1 MTYDAMGRRIS
12 MTDQAG
18 QITEYRYDAL
28 EVNTMSYSDFTL
40 AKVIKEFGLKI
51 SDNYRMYSEIHEVEP
66 SNLLTQT
73 LEQNIPLGI
82 ASNTE
87 KARSEMI
94 ISPILIEFRKQ
105 QNNEISLFSGID
117 FSVDNERGLNGNCD
131 FIISRSPELFILT
144 APVIIIVE
152 AKKENINGGLG
163 QCVAEMLAAR
173 IFNEREG
180 NDMSTI
186 YGTVTSG
193 TNWRFLKLEGDIV
206 KIDLDEYYL
215 SDFKKILGILASS
228 IQDERC

>member
-1 MTYDAMGRRIS
+1 
-12 MTDQAG
+12 
-18 QITEYRYDAL
+18 
-28 EVNTMSYSDFTL
+28 MSYSDFTL

-51 SDNYRMYSEIHEVEP
+51 TDNYRMYSGIHEVEP

-73 LEQNIPLGI
+73 IAENIPLAT

-94 ISPILIEFRKQ
+94 ISPILIEVRKQ
-105 QNNEISLFSGID
+105 QNHQISLFSGID

-173 IFNEREG
+173 IFNERE
-180 NDMSTI
+180 NNEISTI

-193 TNWRFLKLEGDIV
+193 TNWRFLKLQEDIV
-206 KIDLDEYYL
+206 TIDLDEYYL
-215 SDFKKILGILASS
+215 SDIKKILGILASS
-228 IQDERC
+228 IRHEG

>member
-1 MTYDAMGRRIS
+1 
-12 MTDQAG
+12 
-18 QITEYRYDAL
+18 
-28 EVNTMSYSDFTL
+28 MSYSDFTL

-51 SDNYRMYSEIHEVEP
+51 TDNYRMYSEIREVEP

-73 LEQNIPLGI
+73 IEENIPLAT

-94 ISPILIEFRKQ
+94 ISPILIEVRKQ
-105 QNNEISLFSGID
+105 QNNQISLFSGID
-117 FSVDNERGLNGNCD
+117 FSIDNERGLNGNCD

-180 NDMSTI
+180 NNMSTI

-215 SDFKKILGILASS
+215 SDIKKILGILSS
-228 IQDERC
+228 SVRD

>member
-1 MTYDAMGRRIS
+1 
-12 MTDQAG
+12 
-18 QITEYRYDAL
+18 
-28 EVNTMSYSDFTL
+28 MSYSDFTL
-40 AKVIKEFGLKI
+40 TKVIKEFGLKI
-51 SDNYRMYSEIHEVEP
+51 TDNYRMYSEIQEVEP

-73 LEQNIPLGI
+73 IEENIPLAT

-94 ISPILIEFRKQ
+94 ISPILIEVRKQ
-105 QNNEISLFSGID
+105 QNNQISLFSGID
-117 FSVDNERGLNGNCD
+117 FSIDNERGLNGNCD

-180 NDMSTI
+180 NYISTI

-193 TNWRFLKLEGDIV
+193 TNWRFLKLSGDIV

-215 SDFKKILGILASS
+215 SDIKKILGILASS
-228 IQDERC
+228 IREPVIEKIL

>member
-1 MTYDAMGRRIS
+1 
-12 MTDQAG
+12 
-18 QITEYRYDAL
+18 
-28 EVNTMSYSDFTL
+28 MSYSDFTL

-51 SDNYRMYSEIHEVEP
+51 TDNYRMYSEISEVEP

-73 LEQNIPLGI
+73 IKENIPLAT
-82 ASNTE
+82 ASNTQ

-94 ISPILIEFRKQ
+94 ISPILIEVRKQ
-105 QNNEISLFSGID
+105 QNNQISLFSGID
-117 FSVDNERGLNGNCD
+117 FSIDNERGLNGNCD

-180 NDMSTI
+180 NNMSTI

-215 SDFKKILGILASS
+215 SDIKKILGILSS
-228 IQDERC
+228 SVRD

>member
-1 MTYDAMGRRIS
+1 
-12 MTDQAG
+12 
-18 QITEYRYDAL
+18 
-28 EVNTMSYSDFTL
+28 MSYRDFTL
-40 AKVIKEFGLKI
+40 AKVLKEFGLKI
-51 SDNYRMYSEIHEVEP
+51 TDRSRMFSEVPEVEP
-66 SNLLTQT
+66 SLLLTET
-73 LEQNIPLGI
+73 IEQNISLAI

-87 KARSEMI
+87 KSRSQMI
-94 ISPILIEFRKQ
+94 ISPILIEIRKQ
-105 QNNEISLFSGID
+105 QNNQIYLFLGID
-117 FSVDNERGLNGNCD
+117 FSIDSERGLNGNCD

-180 NDMSTI
+180 NDISTI

-193 TNWRFLKLEGDIV
+193 TNWRFLKLEEDVV

-215 SDFKKILGILASS
+215 NDIKKILGILASS
-228 IQDERC
+228 IRD

>member
-1 MTYDAMGRRIS
+1 
-12 MTDQAG
+12 
-18 QITEYRYDAL
+18 
-28 EVNTMSYSDFTL
+28 MSYSDFTL
-40 AKVIKEFGLKI
+40 AKVIREFGLKI
-51 SDNYRMYSEIHEVEP
+51 TDNYRMYSGVTEVEP

-73 LEQNIPLGI
+73 LEGNIPLAI

-87 KARSEMI
+87 KSRSEMI
-94 ISPILIEFRKQ
+94 ICPVLIEMRKQ
-105 QNNEISLFSGID
+105 HKNQISLFSGID
-117 FSVDNERGLNGNCD
+117 FSIDNERGLNGNCD

-180 NDMSTI
+180 NNIYTI

-193 TNWRFLKLEGDIV
+193 TNWRFLKLEGGIV

-215 SDFKKILGILASS
+215 SDIKKILGILANS
-228 IQDERC
+228 I